1 MEAVQEYAE
10 DVEVE
15 IFLVTYLTRCDL
27 HSKVF
32 ICIRTNLMGLAS
44 HLVAAEAEA
53 EDCGLM
59 LWRRYVDR
67 PTDNKIILNCST
79 CVG

>member
-1 MEAVQEYAE
+1 MEAEYAE

-32 ICIRTNLMGLAS
+32 ICIRTNLMGLS
-44 HLVAAEAEA
+44 SYSVSAEA
-53 EDCGLM
+53 EDEE
-59 LWRRYVDR
+59 
-67 PTDNKIILNCST
+67 
-79 CVG
+79 